1 MFDRR
6 EFIQRGLAL
15 GGLLAMPRL
24 SWAETGKKAPGAR
37 TLVLLHLNG
46 GNDGLNTVI
55 PYKDLNY
62 RILRPGIGINGDQ
75 IRKVHETYGLH
86 PALGGFENL
95 WRRNR
100 LAIVNGIGYPQPNYS
115 HFRATEIF
123 YTAQP
128 EQTPTSGWMGRAIE
142 SKPST
147 KPLRAVALVKE
158 KPLLLQGATSGVVT
172 MTDFSQFKL
181 PDSAREQAEMYREAA
196 KLGGVRGEVSAR
208 AIEALKVANRI
219 AALKPVRS
227 GFYGGVGRDLGKA
240 LALLRSDL
248 DLEVIHLSMGGYDT
262 HANQGGQHNGLLAQ
276 LGNNI
281 RSFQDQIERAGLG
294 DRVVTC
300 VFSEF
305 GRRATENLSGG
316 TDHGS
321 AYPAFVIGKGVKPGM
336 HGKYPSLED
345 LDRGNFKYTT
355 DFRSLFAG
363 LMTDF
368 LRLDAKPVVGAHAP
382 LELMA

>member
-6 EFIQRGLAL
+6 EFIQRGLAI

-86 PALGGFENL
+86 PALSGFENL

>member
-1 MFDRR
+1 MLDRR
-6 EFIQRGLAL
+6 DFMQRGLAI
-15 GGLLAMPRL
+15 GGLLALPRL
-24 SWAETGKKAPGAR
+24 SWAESGKKTPGAR
-37 TLVLLHLNG
+37 TLVTLHLNG

-55 PYKDLNY
+55 PYKDVNY
-62 RILRPGIGINGDQ
+62 RILRPGIGINDSQ
-75 IRKVHETYGLH
+75 IRKIHEQYGLH
-86 PALGGFENL
+86 PALAGFENL
-95 WRRNR
+95 WKRDR
-100 LAIVNGIGYPQPNYS
+100 LAIVNGIGYPRPNYS
-115 HFRATEIF
+115 HFRSTEIY

-142 SKPST
+142 AREST
-147 KPLRAVALVKE
+147 KPLRAIALVKE
-158 KPLLLQGATSGVVT
+158 KPLLLQGATNGVVT
-172 MTDFSQFKL
+172 MTDFRQFKL
-181 PDSAREQAEMYREAA
+181 PEGARATAEIYREAA
-196 KLGGVRGEVSAR
+196 KMGGVRGEVAAR
-208 AIEALKVANRI
+208 AIEALKVAKRI
-219 AALKPVRS
+219 AALKTVTR

-262 HANQGGQHNGLLAQ
+262 HASQGGQHNGLLAQ
-276 LGNNI
+276 LGNNL
-281 RSFQDQIERAGLG
+281 RSFQDQLERSGLG

-321 AYPAFVIGKGVKPGM
+321 AYPAFIIGKGIKPGL

-363 LMTDF
+363 LLTDF
-368 LRLDAKPVVGAHAP
+368 LHMDAKAAIGQYSPM
-382 LELMA
+382 ELMA